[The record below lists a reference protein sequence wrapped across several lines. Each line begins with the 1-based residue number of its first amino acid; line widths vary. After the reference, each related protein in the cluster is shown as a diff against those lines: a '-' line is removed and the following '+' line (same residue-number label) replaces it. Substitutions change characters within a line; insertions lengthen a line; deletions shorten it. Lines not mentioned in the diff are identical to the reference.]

1 MKPILFLI
9 IFIFIRINS
18 FSQNVKSNK
27 FEDSVLQIIQK
38 ATNEKDLYN
47 QYFALGK
54 NFMGENPTKEL
65 DYLQKALFNAEQTRD
80 RPYIINASLK
90 IADQFF
96 NLGNQTAR
104 LDKAM
109 QIIDKVIPLAKESQL
124 NKETTFLLT
133 RKAFIYRTK
142 AEYSAAIKYNEE
154 ATNYAEMSEDDST
167 KVVAELSYAT
177 SLLTK
182 DESLSAFKKYMNA
195 LNIVETMQDDKL
207 KMNVYKRIADFYT
220 SVKQYEKAKDYHQK
234 VIKLAI
240 KNKNEQS
247 EVGTYQSLIFLN
259 AENKDFIAARQYL
272 DLYKQKAKT
281 SKDDFIKSS
290 ILFNEVNLLF
300 SEDESKVAAYIR
312 NNPKIADDL
321 RQWGYASEANKAI
334 GIMYSYEKRKDSAEY
349 FFQKAKSEFKPNEAL
364 QTTMG
369 WNQAYAGH
377 LERFGN
383 YNGAIGL
390 VEENLKMAVK
400 IGSLSSQKVFCEV
413 LDSLYI
419 KAGNKP
425 QEVSNK
431 LVLYKLKDSIEKQ
444 QKTNELLNV
453 EIDAENKRVERQ
465 QKIADETLRKKHN
478 LQYMGIMAGIFGLFV
493 LLAALGRLRVKPWL
507 IRSLGFL
514 SFILLFEFIILL
526 ADNQIHRLTHG
537 EPLPILL
544 IKIVLIAMLLP
555 LHHWL
560 EHKAIH
566 YLLRHQNKNVAFTNE
581 NKHL

>member
-1 MKPILFLI
+1 MKRILFLI
-9 IFIFIRINS
+9 IFILIKINA
-18 FSQNVKSNK
+18 FSQIIKSTK
-27 FEDSVLQIIQK
+27 FEDSVLLIIQK
-38 ATNEKDLYN
+38 TTNEKELYK
-47 QYFALGK
+47 QYFALGT
-54 NFMGENPTKEL
+54 NFLGEDPIKEL
-65 DYLQKALFNAEQTRD
+65 AYLQKALFNAEQTRD
-80 RPYIINASLK
+80 RPFIINSSIK
-90 IADQFF
+90 IVDQYF
-96 NLGNQTAR
+96 NLGNQTDR
-104 LDKAM
+104 LDNAM
-109 QIIDKVIPLAKESQL
+109 QIIDKVIPLSKESQL

-133 RKAFIYRTK
+133 RKAYINRTK
-142 AEYSAAIKYNEE
+142 AEYNIAIKYNEE

-167 KVVAELSYAT
+167 KIVAELSYAT

-195 LNIVETMQDDKL
+195 LNLVETMQDDKL
-207 KMNVYKRIADFYT
+207 KMSVYKRIADFYS

-247 EVGTYQSLIFLN
+247 EVGSYQSLVFLN

-272 DLYKQKAKT
+272 ELFKQKAKT
-281 SKDDFIKSS
+281 SKDDFIKSNV
-290 ILFNEVNLLF
+290 LFTEVNLLF

-321 RQWGYASEANKAI
+321 RQWGYASEADKAI

-349 FFQKAKSEFKPNEAL
+349 FFQKAKMEFKANEAL

-383 YNGAIGL
+383 YNGAISL

-425 QEVSNK
+425 MEVSNK
-431 LVLYKLKDSIEKQ
+431 LNLYKLKDSIDKQ

-465 QKIADETLRKKHN
+465 QKINDEKLRTKHN
-478 LQYMGIMAGIFGLFV
+478 LQYMGITAAIFGLFV
-493 LLAALGRLRVKPWL
+493 LLAGLGRLRVKPWL

-526 ADNQIHRLTHG
+526 ADKEIHHLTHG

-544 IKIVLIAMLLP
+544 IKIVLIALLLP

-566 YLLRHQNKNVAFTNE
+566 YLLRHHKDSILKKDV
-581 NKHL
+581 KR